1 MLIDST
7 ISALAIVF
15 DPERFAIISLGVFL
29 GLIIGVLP
37 GIGGLAGMAL
47 LISFTYAMDPHTALA
62 FLIGMW
68 AVTATSDTVPAI
80 LFGVPGAIGSASTC
94 PRWLSDGAARRGEAG
109 RAFGASFTASVLGG
123 LFSAILLAISF
134 PVLRPF
140 TLAIGSPELLAMC
153 VLGLTLVAS
162 ISQGAVLKGLV
173 TATFGVLIA
182 AIGNEAQTGALRW
195 TLGTMYL
202 WDGIP
207 IETIALGL
215 LGGVHIIGM
224 MPALGLSMILYM
236 VIQGRTR
243 WITAI
248 AIALPLWVGM
258 YVLFVKLLHVPW
270 PPSLLG
276 DAFPA
281 LRLALKRLILTKR
294 ALCDY
299 PRTVPHHFQES
310 FAKVFASSMEK
321 GACLYRNPH
330 AAMISFLSV

>member
-80 LFGVPGAIGSASTC
+80 LFGVPGAIGSASTV
-94 PRWLSDGAARRGEAG
+94 LDGYPMARRGG
-109 RAFGASFTASVLGG
+109 PRFWRVLYRLGPRRVVWRYTASDLVSGAAPVHVG
-123 LFSAILLAISF
+123 DRLAGIARRVRAR
-134 PVLRPF
+134 PNPRCIHQPGRRAQRPRYRPLRR
-140 TLAIGSPELLAMC
+140 AD
-153 VLGLTLVAS
+153 
-162 ISQGAVLKGLV
+162 
-173 TATFGVLIA
+173 AT
-182 AIGNEAQTGALRW
+182 IGNEAQTGALRW

-215 LGGVHIIGM
+215 FALPELVDMAIARKSISSDYRGGLIREQLRGVRDVMRNWKLVIHSSSIGVL
-224 MPALGLSMILYM
+224 LGLIPGTDMSF
-236 VIQGRTR
+236 GRDTSR
-243 WITAI
+243 EN
-248 AIALPLWVGM
+248 
-258 YVLFVKLLHVPW
+258 
-270 PPSLLG
+270 
-276 DAFPA
+276 
-281 LRLALKRLILTKR
+281 R
-294 ALCDY
+294 
-299 PRTVPHHFQES
+299 
-310 FAKVFASSMEK
+310 
-321 GACLYRNPH
+321 
-330 AAMISFLSV
+330 

>member
-1 MLIDST
+1 VLIDSA

-15 DPERFAIISLGVFL
+15 DPERFAIICLGVFL

-47 LISFTYAMDPHTALA
+47 LIAFTYAMDPHTALA

-68 AVTATSDTVPAI
+68 AVTAASDTVPAI
-80 LFGVPGAIGSASTC
+80 LFGVPGEIGSASTV
-94 PRWLSDGAARRGEAG
+94 LDGYPMARRGEAG

-123 LFSAILLAISF
+123 LFGAILLAISI

-140 TLAIGSPELLAMC
+140 MLAIGSPEVLAVC

-182 AIGNEAQTGALRW
+182 AIGNEAQTGTLRW

-215 LGGVHIIGM
+215 F
-224 MPALGLSMILYM
+224 ALPELVDM
-236 VIQGRTR
+236 
-243 WITAI
+243 AI
-248 AIALPLWVGM
+248 ARKSISSDYRGGLIREQLRGVRDVMRNW
-258 YVLFVKLLHVPW
+258 KLVIHSSSIGV
-270 PPSLLG
+270 LLG
-276 DAFPA
+276 SIPGTDM
-281 LRLALKRLILTKR
+281 
-294 ALCDY
+294 
-299 PRTVPHHFQES
+299 S
-310 FAKVFASSMEK
+310 FGRDTSREN
-321 GACLYRNPH
+321 R
-330 AAMISFLSV
+330 